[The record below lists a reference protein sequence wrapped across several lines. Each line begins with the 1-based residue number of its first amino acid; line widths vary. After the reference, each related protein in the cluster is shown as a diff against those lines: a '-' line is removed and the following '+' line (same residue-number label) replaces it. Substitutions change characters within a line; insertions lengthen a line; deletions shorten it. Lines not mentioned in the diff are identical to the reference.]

1 MTQAA
6 NSGFYSSSWLTTQW
20 LHVVIQVIHVFT
32 AVTLIGVPFV
42 VRYVVIPNADDA
54 TTADV
59 VEGFYSVWPLI
70 VAVVLFSTGLLNFL
84 FANSGSSNSFIGS
97 FFTPFGIT
105 VLVKMTLLV
114 VIDVISILLGIN
126 DDFQADADMWL
137 TVLMTIGIVALI
149 LGSTMHRGG
158 ISLEKSSS

>member
-6 NSGFYSSSWLTTQW
+6 SGGFYSSSWLTTQW
-20 LHVVIQVIHVFT
+20 LHVVTQVIHVFT
-32 AVTLIGVPFV
+32 AVALIGVPFV
-42 VRYVVIPNADDA
+42 VRYIVIPEADTA
-54 TTADV
+54 ITADV

-70 VAVVLFSTGLLNFL
+70 VAVVLFSTGFLNFV
-84 FANSGSSNSFIGS
+84 FENSRSNNSFIGS

-137 TVLMTIGIVALI
+137 LVLMTIGIIALI

-158 ISLEKSSS
+158 ISLEKSN

>member
-6 NSGFYSSSWLTTQW
+6 SGGFYESSWLKIQW
-20 LHVVIQVIHVFT
+20 LQVVSQIVHVFT

-54 TTADV
+54 TTADI

-84 FANSGSSNSFIGS
+84 FANSGSGNSFIGS
-97 FFTPFGIT
+97 FLTQFGIT
-105 VLVKMTLLV
+105 VLLKMALLV
-114 VIDVISILLGIN
+114 VIDVISILLGMN
-126 DDFQADADMWL
+126 EDFQADAEMWL
-137 TVLMTIGIVALI
+137 LVLMTIGIVALI
-149 LGSTMHRGG
+149 LGSTLHRGG
-158 ISLEKSSS
+158 ISLEKSS